1 MGKIALFVPCYVQT
15 IRPSEERFAAR
26 VLAALDVDFTVISDR
41 CCGQPA
47 FNSGFH
53 DEAKKVGTEF
63 LRAARDFETIV
74 TLSGSCTAMTHEYL
88 PTLFEGTKAANA
100 AALGGRTVEFAEF
113 IASASGIRALGLELE
128 GTVAYHDP
136 CHARRE
142 TGSSKSALRVLG
154 LVKGLEVR
162 RLPNEDECCG
172 FGGTFATKFAAV
184 SEDMGRTKLEN
195 LAASGARII
204 VSGDVSCLSQIQSV
218 ADGDGFETETWTI
231 AELLA
236 EALP

>member
-1 MGKIALFVPCYVQT
+1 MGKTALFVPCYVQT
-15 IRPSEERFAAR
+15 IRPNEGRFAAR
-26 VLAALDVDFTVISDR
+26 VLAALGVDFGVISDR

-47 FNSGFH
+47 YNSGFH

-63 LRAARDFETIV
+63 LRTARDFDTIV
-74 TLSGSCTAMTHEYL
+74 TLSGSCTAMAHEYL
-88 PTLFEGTKAANA
+88 PTLFEGARATNA

-113 IASASGIRALGLELE
+113 VANAPGIRMLGLELD

-142 TGSSKSALRVLG
+142 LGSSTSALRVLG
-154 LVKGLEVR
+154 LVKGLDVR

-172 FGGTFATKFAAV
+172 FGGTFATKFSEV
-184 SEDMGRTKLEN
+184 SMEMGRAKLEN
-195 LAASGARII
+195 VGASGARII

-218 ADGDGFETETWTI
+218 ADGDGAETETWTI